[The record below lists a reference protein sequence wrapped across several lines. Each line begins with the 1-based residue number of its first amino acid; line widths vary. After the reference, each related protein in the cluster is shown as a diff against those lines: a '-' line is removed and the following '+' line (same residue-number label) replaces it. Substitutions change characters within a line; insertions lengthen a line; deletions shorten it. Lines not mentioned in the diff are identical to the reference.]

1 MIELAADAPLSG
13 DLAAGGVF
21 VPGCTLRMADECD
34 LVVCGANGQVSLP
47 ARVVYVDGHRG
58 AGLELIG
65 FSTAMRAQL
74 AELAPIAR
82 RAELAASDDDLAVP
96 VANEGDDGDDHHL
109 TVPVS
114 TGVRD
119 AVDLDDA
126 GDLGA
131 GSPAGA
137 GDELAGETA
146 AADDLE
152 PALDD
157 DAARPVFLD
166 DDLDDDLA
174 DDLAVPV
181 AVEIDDDP
189 RTMPVSTGVR
199 DAADLELPALCAA
212 LTEDDLALA
221 MDAELERAIAGFV
234 RRPATG
240 ELWGSDPALE
250 IVETDRATD
259 TGASFFDIVGPVAGS
274 DPRSAE
280 AAGADGHTEHA
291 DPELGVPAH
300 TRRHPGPGRSGSG
313 LADAGYWD
321 SAEIADPG
329 LETGEHTAGGFSA
342 AQGTR
347 RRTAVQGPDTAS
359 FAAERTESE
368 LSANEVTDP
377 GLDIAEY
384 TAGGFSAA
392 EGTRRSSAGRET
404 TSFAAEVTE
413 PEGSPAEHTAA
424 GFSAAEGT
432 RRTSAA
438 QRREPASFATEV
450 TEPEGSPAEIT
461 DPGAAALGP
470 EADRD
475 AGPEADPAS
484 DRRGGG
490 SRALRNVHERLRG
503 LNLAAQIKLATSG
516 ELHERI
522 VLERLY
528 GKNVWE
534 TLLRNPRLTAP
545 EVSRIARYGSLPRV
559 LLEVIL
565 ANNAWLQVP
574 EVRRALLS
582 NPRLGTDQIVKV
594 LRLVP
599 KHELRLAAV
608 QTAYPHAVRNAAKML
623 IGGD

>member
-1 MIELAADAPLSG
+1 VRRSTVVIELVGDAPMSG

-34 LVVCGANGQVSLP
+34 LVVCGANRQVSLP

-82 RAELAASDDDLAVP
+82 PAELAATEDELAVP
-96 VANEGDDGDDHHL
+96 VANEDDDGDDHHL

-119 AVDLDDA
+119 VVDLDDA
-126 GDLGA
+126 
-131 GSPAGA
+131 
-137 GDELAGETA
+137 
-146 AADDLE
+146 

-166 DDLDDDLA
+166 DEAA
-174 DDLAVPV
+174 DGLAVPV
-181 AVEIDDDP
+181 AVEIEDDP

-199 DAADLELPALCAA
+199 DAADLALALAA
-212 LTEDDLALA
+212 PGAAPTEDDLALA

-250 IVETDRATD
+250 IVETDAAFFDVADLAAPATVATGRATD
-259 TGASFFDIVGPVAGS
+259 PGASFFDIVGP
-274 DPRSAE
+274 
-280 AAGADGHTEHA
+280 AAGHTEHA
-291 DPELGVPAH
+291 D
-300 TRRHPGPGRSGSG
+300 
-313 LADAGYWD
+313 AGYRD
-321 SAEIADPG
+321 SERSAAEIADPRR
-329 LETGEHTAGGFSA
+329 ETVERTPGGFSA
-342 AQGTR
+342 AAGTR

-359 FAAERTESE
+359 FAAERTEPE

-377 GLDIAEY
+377 GLDLAEY

-404 TSFAAEVTE
+404 ASFAAEVTE
-413 PEGSPAEHTAA
+413 PEGSPAEHSAA

-438 QRREPASFATEV
+438 QPRETSFATEV

-461 DPGAAALGP
+461 DPGVAALGAESDR
-470 EADRD
+470 EAAPD
-475 AGPEADPAS
+475 ADPGS
-484 DRRGGG
+484 DRRGAG
-490 SRALRNVHERLRG
+490 SRAPRNVHERLRG

-545 EVSRIARYGSLPRV
+545 EVSRIARYGSLPRI